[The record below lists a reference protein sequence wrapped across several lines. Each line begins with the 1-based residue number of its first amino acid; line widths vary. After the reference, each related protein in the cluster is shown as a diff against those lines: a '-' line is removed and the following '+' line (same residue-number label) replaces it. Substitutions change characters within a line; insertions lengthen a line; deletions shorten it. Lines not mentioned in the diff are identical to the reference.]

1 MTSDEIM
8 LISTGGV
15 LIRTRVAD
23 IREMGRA
30 TQGVTLISLDD
41 GEKLAGLEKVA
52 ESVAEIEAEAEGLG
66 EAAGDA
72 GGKFRSGGR
81 GCRGGMMS
89 RVWNFS
95 AGPAALPEEVLR
107 RRRKN
112 CSTGMAPACSVM
124 EMSHRGKEFT
134 GIIEQAEA
142 DLRELM
148 GMPANYKVLF
158 LQGGATLQFAQ
169 IPMNLLAGRSADYIV
184 TGAWSKKAFKEA
196 QRIGKVRER
205 VRRTTEVSN
214 FTRLPTAEEIK
225 LDPFAA
231 YLHVC
236 TNETIHGVEIPAE
249 RIADTGVPLVADMSS
264 HILSR
269 PVPVEKF
276 GLIYAGAQK
285 NIGPSGLTLVIVRQR
300 PARHGAADHPDVMDY
315 AVMAE
320 NGSMLNTPPT
330 YGIYIAGLVFQWLKR
345 QGGLEGIAAVNA
357 EKARI
362 LYEAIDG
369 SGGFYANPVDPDCRS
384 RMNVPFTLAAPEL
397 DAVFLAEAKAA
408 GLMSL
413 KGHKSV
419 GGMRASIYNAVA
431 LEGVQVLVDFMNDF
445 AKRNG

>member
-1 MTSDEIM
+1 
-8 LISTGGV
+8 
-15 LIRTRVAD
+15 
-23 IREMGRA
+23 
-30 TQGVTLISLDD
+30 
-41 GEKLAGLEKVA
+41 
-52 ESVAEIEAEAEGLG
+52 
-66 EAAGDA
+66 
-72 GGKFRSGGR
+72 
-81 GCRGGMMS
+81 MS

-95 AGPAALPEEVLR
+95 AGPAALPEELLLQAQAELLDWH
-107 RRRKN
+107 
-112 CSTGMAPACSVM
+112 GAGCSVM

-134 GIIEQAEA
+134 SIIEQAEA

-148 GMPANYKVLF
+148 GIPAGYKVLF
-158 LQGGATLQFAQ
+158 LQGGATQQFAQ

-184 TGAWSKKAFKEA
+184 TGSWSKKAFKEA
-196 QRIGKVRER
+196 QRVGNVRCAAS
-205 VRRTTEVSN
+205 TESSG
-214 FTRLPTAEEIK
+214 FTRLPTVEEIK

-249 RIADTGVPLVADMSS
+249 RIADTGIPLVADMSS

-285 NIGPSGLTLVIVRQR
+285 NIGPSGLTLVIMRQELLGMA
-300 PARHGAADHPDVMDY
+300 PLTIPSVMDY

-345 QGGLEGIAAVNA
+345 QGGLPGIAAVNA

-362 LYEAIDG
+362 LYECIDNA
-369 SGGFYANPVDPDCRS
+369 SGFYSNPVDPDCRS
-384 RMNVPFTLAAPEL
+384 RMNVPFTLANPVL
-397 DAVFLAEAKAA
+397 DAAFLAESKAA
-408 GLMSL
+408 GLVSL

-419 GGMRASIYNAVA
+419 GGMRASIYNAVS

>member
-1 MTSDEIM
+1 
-8 LISTGGV
+8 
-15 LIRTRVAD
+15 
-23 IREMGRA
+23 
-30 TQGVTLISLDD
+30 
-41 GEKLAGLEKVA
+41 
-52 ESVAEIEAEAEGLG
+52 
-66 EAAGDA
+66 
-72 GGKFRSGGR
+72 
-81 GCRGGMMS
+81 MS
-89 RVWNFS
+89 RIWNFS

-107 RRRKN
+107 QAQEEMLN
-112 CSTGMAPACSVM
+112 WHGAGCSVM

-148 GMPANYKVLF
+148 GIPEQYKVLF
-158 LQGGATLQFAQ
+158 LQGGATQQFAQ

-184 TGAWSKKAFKEA
+184 TGSWSKKAYKEA
-196 QRIGKVRER
+196 QRIGTVRCAAS
-205 VRRTTEVSN
+205 TESDGFN
-214 FTRLPTAEEIK
+214 RLPGGDEIK

-269 PVPVEKF
+269 PVNVEKF

-285 NIGPSGLTLVIVRQR
+285 NIGPSGLTLVVVHRDLLGMA
-300 PARHGAADHPDVMDY
+300 PLSTPTVMDY

-330 YGIYIAGLVFQWLKR
+330 YAIYIAGLVFQWLKK
-345 QGGLEGIAAVNA
+345 QGGLAGIAAVNA

-362 LYEAIDG
+362 LYDCIDG
-369 SGGFYANPVDPDCRS
+369 SSGFYSNPVDPDCRS
-384 RMNVPFTLAAPEL
+384 LMNVPFILANPEL
-397 DAVFLAEAKAA
+397 DALFLAESKAA
-408 GLMSL
+408 GLLSL

-419 GGMRASIYNAVA
+419 GGMRASIYNAVSLAAVQA
-431 LEGVQVLVDFMNDF
+431 LVEFMNDF